1 MAKSRETNETK
12 DSAGETSS
20 SPPSNDLTSSP
31 DETPPD
37 WSPESCI
44 DEFSSQPGKCSLSIQ
59 DPQDVSGP
67 DAAPAVEDDPS
78 TKSPLWDSATSIDP
92 CFLTM
97 TNYGRPNPQHELRAT
112 TYIDCGC
119 SVRHVEVRT
128 MAVGGYEIGAELL
141 RVGETKVFSDPY
153 LNHIRV
159 DAVCTMTAMWENC
172 LQLGV
177 SEWVLCDET
186 SQSSFY
192 RPGSHKSSTNLITN
206 PGGNGSD
213 EAVDGVVRTVQSIW
227 KSVKP
232 DLRPI
237 KEQVTIPHHPCLDI
251 FPFPT
256 FRKNALRGAV
266 ILDEDEFFLDATNG
280 IICWGGAGVG
290 KGDRTSGTGKA
301 STGTPWDHRS
311 WEAKPWF
318 LRKYWVLLGGDEGEL
333 VRQSEWW
340 RSTRGEE
347 EDIWS
352 SEALRECPDPP
363 RDYSELTNTCRS
375 RGYLPNEVC
384 IP

>member
-1 MAKSRETNETK
+1 MV
-12 DSAGETSS
+12 
-20 SPPSNDLTSSP
+20 P
-31 DETPPD
+31 DT
-37 WSPESCI
+37 
-44 DEFSSQPGKCSLSIQ
+44 
-59 DPQDVSGP
+59 
-67 DAAPAVEDDPS
+67 AATAVEDPS

-97 TNYGRPNPQHELRAT
+97 TNYGRQNTQHELRT
-112 TYIDCGC
+112 TSYIDCGC

-128 MAVGGYEIGAELL
+128 MAVDGYEIGAELL

-159 DAVCTMTAMWENC
+159 DAICTMTAMWENC

-192 RPGSHKSSTNLITN
+192 RPGSHSTNSTNLISATN
-206 PGGNGSD
+206 GKS

-256 FRKNALRGAV
+256 FRRNALKGAV
-266 ILDEDEFFLDATNG
+266 LLDEDEFFLDATNG

-290 KGDRTSGTGKA
+290 KGDQKSGTGKA

-318 LRKYWVLLGGDEGEL
+318 LRKYWVLLGGEEGEL

-340 RSTRGEE
+340 RGTRGEE

-352 SEALRECPDPP
+352 SEALRESPDPP
-363 RDYSELTNTCRS
+363 RDYSELTDACRN
-375 RGYLPNEVC
+375 RGYLPVEVR
-384 IP
+384 IS

>member
-1 MAKSRETNETK
+1 M
-12 DSAGETSS
+12 
-20 SPPSNDLTSSP
+20 
-31 DETPPD
+31 
-37 WSPESCI
+37 
-44 DEFSSQPGKCSLSIQ
+44 
-59 DPQDVSGP
+59 V
-67 DAAPAVEDDPS
+67 
-78 TKSPLWDSATSIDP
+78 
-92 CFLTM
+92 
-97 TNYGRPNPQHELRAT
+97 
-112 TYIDCGC
+112 
-119 SVRHVEVRT
+119 
-128 MAVGGYEIGAELL
+128 VGGYEIGAELL

-159 DAVCTMTAMWENC
+159 DAMCTMTAMWENC

-192 RPGSHKSSTNLITN
+192 RPGSHKSNISSTNNLIADLS
-206 PGGNGSD
+206 GNGGSD

-256 FRKNALRGAV
+256 FRKNALKGA
-266 ILDEDEFFLDATNG
+266 ILLDEDEFFLDATSG

-290 KGDRTSGTGKA
+290 KGDRKNGTGRA

-318 LRKYWVLLGGDEGEL
+318 LRKYWVLLGGEEGEL

-347 EDIWS
+347 ADVWS
-352 SEALRECPDPP
+352 SGAYRESPDPP
-363 RDYSELTNTCRS
+363 RDGLAEMANTCRN
-375 RGYLPNEVC
+375 RGYLPSEVC
-384 IP
+384 SS